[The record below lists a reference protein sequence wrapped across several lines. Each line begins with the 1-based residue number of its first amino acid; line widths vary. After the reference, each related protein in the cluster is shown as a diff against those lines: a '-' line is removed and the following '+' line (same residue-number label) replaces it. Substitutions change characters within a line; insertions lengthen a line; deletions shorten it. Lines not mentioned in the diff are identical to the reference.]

1 MKNILFVYKKSSFK
15 NSSILFLG
23 IFLLMWTGCGVY
35 SFTGADINYSTT
47 QTVQVNY
54 FQNNAPIVEPGVDR
68 NFTQKLQEILMNQT
82 NLDLV
87 NRNGDL
93 VYEGEI
99 TQFYVAPITATSDNR
114 AAQNRL
120 TVGVNVRFFN
130 TKDPDKDFE
139 QNFSF
144 YYDYPGTSQ
153 LTGGQLETAL
163 EVIFERL
170 TQDIFNASLANW

>member
-1 MKNILFVYKKSSFK
+1 MRNIRLILKRNYSKSWSVLSFG
-15 NSSILFLG
+15 LFL
-23 IFLLMWTGCGVY
+23 LLLTGCGVY
-35 SFTGADINYSTT
+35 SFTGADIDYNTT
-47 QTVQVNY
+47 RTVQVDY

-99 TQFYVAPITATSDNR
+99 TQYYVAPITATSDNR

-120 TVGVNVRFFN
+120 TVAVNVRFFN